1 MRKTLIAL
9 LAGLSLTPPVAAFA
23 QSLDQQRL
31 DAELRM
37 QESQR
42 ALREF
47 EMRQQQVAVERQVA
61 ELELRLKT
69 EENQRRMGAAQQA
82 APAPVQPA
90 PVYPPVSGTRPLTK
104 AEQDALDL
112 IAERRAAEAAAAAA
126 PAPTRR
132 P

>member
-1 MRKTLIAL
+1 MRKTIVSLM
-9 LAGLSLTPPVAAFA
+9 AGLALAAPAAGFA

-42 ALREF
+42 VLREY
-47 EMRQQQVAVERQVA
+47 EMRQQQIAVERQVA
-61 ELELRLKT
+61 ELEMRLKT
-69 EENQRRMGAAQQA
+69 EENQRQMEAARNA
-82 APAPVQPA
+82 VPAPVQPA
-90 PVYPPVSGTRPLTK
+90 PVYPLRPAPRPLTK

-126 PAPTRR
+126 ATPR